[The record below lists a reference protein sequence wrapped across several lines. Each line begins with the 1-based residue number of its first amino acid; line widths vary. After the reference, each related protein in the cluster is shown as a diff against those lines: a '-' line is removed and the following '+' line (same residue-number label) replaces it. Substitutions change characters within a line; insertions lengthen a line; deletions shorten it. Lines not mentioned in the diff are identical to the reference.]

1 MEDRTIPRQQ
11 ITVVIELPS
20 GRFINGKIPMDL
32 DTRLSDFMN
41 GPEKFFILFDIDGM
55 MRIFNKSHIVE
66 IREVE
71 EK

>member
-11 ITVVIELPS
+11 ISVVIELPS

-32 DTRLSDFMN
+32 DSRLSDFMN
-41 GPEKFFILFDIDGM
+41 EPEQFFVLFDIDGL
-55 MRIFNKSHIVE
+55 MRIFNKSQIVE

-71 EK
+71 KE